1 MDSPAE
7 RSSFKRWLIPI
18 IVGTLL
24 LLVIQTLLMGPAR
37 GEPIS
42 WRLIAD
48 VVASVI
54 PNFIAGLVAA
64 LTLYLVVRT
73 DDRANYVSA
82 MRSLR
87 TSVSTLLDSGKI
99 QPEDVQTLMKTFV
112 PTVSNLYF
120 KSELPQV
127 RAEDKDKTYSKL
139 QCFSCR
145 KPSDVIHGRCFECKD
160 ILDSWRTEER
170 SQLTATD

>member
-7 RSSFKRWLIPI
+7 RDSFKRWLFPVVI
-18 IVGTLL
+18 GALL
-24 LLVIQTLLMGPAR
+24 LLAVETLLMGPVK
-37 GEPIS
+37 GQPIS
-42 WRLIAD
+42 WLLMAD
-48 VVASVI
+48 VLAAVI

-64 LTLYLVVRT
+64 LTLYLVVRN
-73 DDRANYVSA
+73 DDRANYVRA

-87 TSVSTLLDSGKI
+87 TSVSALLDSGKI
-99 QPEDVQTLMKTFV
+99 QPADVQTLMKTFV

-120 KSELPQV
+120 KSDLPRV
-127 RAEDKDKTYSKL
+127 RAKDTNTTYAKQ

-145 KPSDVIHGRCFECKD
+145 QPSEVKQGRCVECKD

-170 SQLTATD
+170 SQ

>member
-1 MDSPAE
+1 MSSPAE
-7 RSSFKRWLIPI
+7 RDSFERWRNLV
-18 IVGTLL
+18 IVGAVLL
-24 LLVIQTLLMGPAR
+24 MVIQTLLMGPAQ
-37 GEPIS
+37 GKSFS
-42 WRLIAD
+42 WALLGD
-48 VVASVI
+48 VLAAVI

-64 LTLYLVVRT
+64 LTVYLVVRT
-73 DDRANYVSA
+73 DDRANYVRA

-99 QPEDVQTLMKTFV
+99 QAEDVQTLMETFV

-127 RAEDKDKTYSKL
+127 RAEDKHKAYSK
-139 QCFSCR
+139 QTCFSCR
-145 KPSDVIHGRCFECKD
+145 RPSDVKEGRCVKCKD

-170 SQLTATD
+170 SQLTSTD

>member
-7 RSSFKRWLIPI
+7 RDSFRSRRNLV
-18 IVGTLL
+18 IVGAVL
-24 LLVIQTLLMGPAR
+24 LLVVQTVLMGAAR
-37 GEPIS
+37 GQPLS
-42 WRLIAD
+42 WALMGEVLA
-48 VVASVI
+48 AVI

-64 LTLYLVVRT
+64 LTVYLVVRT
-73 DDRANYVSA
+73 DDRANYVRA

-127 RAEDKDKTYSKL
+127 QAQDKHGTYSKQ

-145 KPSDVIHGRCFECKD
+145 RPSDVKQGRCVECKD

-170 SQLTATD
+170 SQLTYSD

>member
-1 MDSPAE
+1 MESPAE
-7 RSSFKRWLIPI
+7 RDSFRRWRNLV
-18 IVGTLL
+18 IVGTALL
-24 LLVIQTLLMGPAR
+24 LAIQTLLMGPAQ
-37 GEPIS
+37 GQPVS
-42 WRLIAD
+42 WALMGTVLA
-48 VVASVI
+48 AVI

-73 DDRANYVSA
+73 DDRANYVRA

-99 QPEDVQTLMKTFV
+99 QPEDVQKLMETFV
-112 PTVSNLYF
+112 PAVSNLYF

-127 RAEDKDKTYSKL
+127 RAEDKHKNYSKQ

-145 KPSDVIHGRCFECKD
+145 QPSDVKEGRCVKCKD

-170 SQLTATD
+170 SQSTSTD